1 MSYDLTSGLS
11 DSFEFKA
18 NVLGK
23 ENHYTVK
30 YPSQKELEP
39 LSRGYARLAVLD
51 KEFAKLEESSP
62 RRKEIESEVEEISK
76 TITEAFTKLFTPSE
90 GSISVT
96 EMLENLPLNAKRNF
110 DQMIQKEF
118 GVNDE
123 K

>member
-1 MSYDLTSGLS
+1 MSYDLTSGLA
-11 DSFEFKA
+11 DSFEFRA

-51 KEFAKLEESSP
+51 KEFAQLEENSP
-62 RRKEIESEVEEISK
+62 RKKEIEKEVEEIGK
-76 TITEAFTKLFTPSE
+76 TTVEAFTKLFIPSE

-110 DQMIQKEF
+110 DEMIKSEF
-118 GVNDE
+118 GVKED

>member
-23 ENHYTVK
+23 ENRYTVK

-76 TITEAFTKLFTPSE
+76 TIMEAFTKLFTPSE